1 MGRSSFRLLTTALLA
16 LAATLGAPVSADG
29 PKGLAPGPLG
39 PESIPPEKKEK
50 LREEVMDQ
58 MRAMRMWK
66 LTEELKLDEAT
77 AAKVFPLLAKFDDKV
92 RELGKARREAM
103 RLLAEETQKAKPD
116 NARIKTLIDELVAAR
131 GKRGALEDERFR
143 ALRQVLS
150 SVQQAKLLLLLPRL
164 EDEFRRRIR
173 EAWEQEQRSTAST
186 APQTAPR
193 RRAGADDF
201 IPPPRR

>member
-1 MGRSSFRLLTTALLA
+1 MGHSSSRLLVTALLA
-16 LAATLGAPVSADG
+16 LAASPGLPASADG
-29 PKGLAPGPLG
+29 AKGLAPGPLG
-39 PESIPPEKKEK
+39 PESISPEKKEK

-92 RELGKARREAM
+92 RELGKSRREAM

-143 ALRQVLS
+143 ALRQVLT

-173 EAWEQEQRSTAST
+173 EAWEQEQRSVAG
-186 APQTAPR
+186 APQPAPR
-193 RRAGADDF
+193 RRAGGDDF
-201 IPPPRR
+201 FPPRR